1 MNGHHVAAGNPEL
14 AQIVI
19 STGSALTTALLLF
32 IAATLRKGVRKLMS
46 EHRWLMTTVARDTEA
61 IKRMLAHLEATEGK

>member
-1 MNGHHVAAGNPEL
+1 MAAHQMAAASNEL
-14 AQIVI
+14 AQIII
-19 STGSALTTALLLF
+19 SAGSTLTSALLIF

-61 IKRMLAHLEATEGK
+61 IKRMLAHIEASETK